1 MPEITGDMALTVVPF
16 FVPLLI
22 FVCFTTV
29 MLARSLTQYEGRL
42 ELLEGRLASLRMV
55 ASATVPRLSPL
66 ASVRSKPKETV

>member
-29 MLARSLTQYEGRL
+29 MLARSLTQHEGRL
-42 ELLEGRLASLRMV
+42 ELLEGRLAVPRMV
-55 ASATVPRLSPL
+55 ATAPRLSPL